1 MIMTPHETHEAQA
14 PAVEEHVAKINAVL
28 ATGMRWFV
36 VPTGIGPEIRRCLR
50 IRGWKVTK
58 DQENDN
64 GWLLL
69 RVEEAEHGVTPE
81 TS

>member
-1 MIMTPHETHEAQA
+1 
-14 PAVEEHVAKINAVL
+14 
-28 ATGMRWFV
+28 MRWFV

-58 DQENDN
+58 DQEGDN

-69 RVEEAEHGVTPE
+69 RVEEAEHGATPE